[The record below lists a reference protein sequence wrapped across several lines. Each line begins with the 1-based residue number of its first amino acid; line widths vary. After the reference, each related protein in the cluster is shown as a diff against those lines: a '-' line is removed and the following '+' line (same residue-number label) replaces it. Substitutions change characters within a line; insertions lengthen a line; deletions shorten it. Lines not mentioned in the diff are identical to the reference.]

1 MAQTQDSTQAEPPS
15 VPTYT
20 LNDGNTLPAIGFGT
34 YPLKGE
40 EGVTAIV
47 HAIEAGY
54 RLLDTAVNY
63 ENETEVGEAIR
74 RSGLPRNEV
83 QVTSK
88 LPGRHHGYDDAV
100 ASVRGS
106 LERLGLDYLDLH
118 LIHWPNPSVGK
129 YAEAW
134 RALVDLREQG
144 LVRSIGVSNFT
155 EAHLG
160 HIIDETGVTPVVN
173 QVELHPRF
181 PQEEMRAV
189 HERLD
194 IRTEA
199 WSPMGK
205 RQRSPGRTGRHPGC
219 RAGRSHPGA
228 GDPAVARAARLAPD
242 PQVREPRTPAAEPR
256 HLRLRAHR
264 RGDRG
269 RSRDWPTP
277 AAGCSAATPT
287 ATRRCD
293 PRIPALGSDD
303 RAICRVSQL
312 TGHLY

>member
-34 YPLKGE
+34 YPLKGD

-47 HAIEAGY
+47 NAIEAGY

-74 RSGLPRNEV
+74 RSGISRSEV

-100 ASVRGS
+100 ASVHGS
-106 LERLGLDYLDLH
+106 LERLGLDYLDLQ

-134 RALVDLREQG
+134 RALVHLREQG

-155 EAHLG
+155 EAHLA

-189 HERLD
+189 HEHLD

-205 RQRSPGRTGRHPGC
+205 RNAPLDEPAVTRAAE
-219 RAGRSHPGA
+219 RAGVTPGQVILRWHVQLGSLPIPKSGNPERQRQNLDIFGFELTDEELA
-228 GDPAVARAARLAPD
+228 EISGLADPRGRLFGGDPD
-242 PQVREPRTPAAEPR
+242 SHEEM
-256 HLRLRAHR
+256 
-264 RGDRG
+264 
-269 RSRDWPTP
+269 
-277 AAGCSAATPT
+277 
-287 ATRRCD
+287 
-293 PRIPALGSDD
+293 
-303 RAICRVSQL
+303 
-312 TGHLY
+312 